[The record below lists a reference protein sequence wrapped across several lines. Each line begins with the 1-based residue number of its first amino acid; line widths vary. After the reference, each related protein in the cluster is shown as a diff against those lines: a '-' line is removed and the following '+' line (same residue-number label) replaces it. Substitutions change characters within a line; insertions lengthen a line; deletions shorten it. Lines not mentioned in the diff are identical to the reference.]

1 MNAMAKKRVL
11 IVCTGN
17 ACRSQM
23 AEALWRA
30 DAGDEYEVSSAG
42 THPAGVHPLARQVI
56 EELGIDMSSHRSKSV
71 YSFAEESFDMVVTV
85 CSSAREICPT
95 FHRADRRLHW
105 PFPDPILAV
114 GNIEERLA
122 EFRRVR
128 DVIRAKIRDF
138 VAPERSQVAPPVS
151 TG

>member
-1 MNAMAKKRVL
+1 MAKKRVL

-30 DAGDEYEVSSAG
+30 EAGDEYEVASAG

-71 YSFAEESFDMVVTV
+71 YSFADESFDMVVTV
-85 CSSAREICPT
+85 CNSAREICPT
-95 FHRADRRLHW
+95 FPRAKRLLHW
-105 PFPDPILAV
+105 PFPDPISAV
-114 GNIEERLA
+114 GDLDERLA
-122 EFRRVR
+122 EFRGIR
-128 DVIRAKIRDF
+128 DIIRAKIRDF
-138 VAPERSQVAPPVS
+138 VASERFQVAPPVP
-151 TG
+151 TC

>member
-1 MNAMAKKRVL
+1 MAKKRVL

-30 DAGDEYEVSSAG
+30 DAGDEYEVASAG

-71 YSFAEESFDMVVTV
+71 YSFAGEPFDMVVTV
-85 CSSAREICPT
+85 CNSAREICPT
-95 FHRADRRLHW
+95 FRCADRHLHW
-105 PFPDPILAV
+105 PFPDPISAV
-114 GNIEERLA
+114 GELAERLA

-128 DVIRAKIRDF
+128 DVIRAKIREF
-138 VAPERSQVAPPVS
+138 VAAERSSVASRAS
-151 TG
+151 TC